1 MYNGIKPGTVA
12 KSTFSREENA
22 MFVIIE
28 TEDGLTIEQQPPGWT
43 AQDVAAKHNAAVAD
57 EGPYASFDEAND
69 ALLAIQQDDFDE
81 SEAEGRI

>member
-1 MYNGIKPGTVA
+1 
-12 KSTFSREENA
+12 

-43 AQDVAAKHNAAVAD
+43 AEDVAAKANGVVAD

-69 ALLAIQQDDFDE
+69 ALLVLEQQDFDE
-81 SEAEGRI
+81 SEAEGRV

>member
-1 MYNGIKPGTVA
+1 
-12 KSTFSREENA
+12 

-28 TEDGLTIEQQPPGWT
+28 TEDGLTIERQPPGWT
-43 AQDVAAKHNAAVAD
+43 AEDVAANRIGVVVD
-57 EGPYASFDEAND
+57 GGPYDTYDDAND

>member
-1 MYNGIKPGTVA
+1 
-12 KSTFSREENA
+12 

-28 TEDGLTIEQQPPGWT
+28 NEDGLTIEQQPPGWT
-43 AQDVAAKHNAAVAD
+43 AEDVAANLSGVVVD
-57 EGPYASFDEAND
+57 DGPYETFDEASD